1 MEPPANRSK
10 ARKDFNRRR
19 AAVPSPQAPQAP
31 APPVKASPHKL
42 FRLIRRCAAFLI
54 LVSLSPVLILRWVN
68 PPTSMFMLLDRAH
81 AWTQGHWHYAI
92 DHEWVSWT
100 SIATPVKLAVIA
112 AEDQNF
118 PYHHGFD
125 FKAIETALEHN
136 QEGRT
141 THGGS
146 TITQQTA
153 KNLFLYP
160 GRSYLRKALEAYF
173 TLLIEWS
180 WPKRRILEVYLNIAE
195 FGEGVYGVGA
205 AAQTFFGK
213 PASQIDSREAAL
225 LAAVLPSPKRLSLDQ
240 PSTHTLRRQR
250 WIEKQMHALGARRL
264 LEAL

>member
-1 MEPPANRSK
+1 MDHPGNRSK
-10 ARKDFNRRR
+10 TRKDFNQRRTT
-19 AAVPSPQAPQAP
+19 APSAQAPQTP
-31 APPVKASPHKL
+31 PQPVKASQNTLP
-42 FRLIRRCAAFLI
+42 RRVRRWAAFLF

-81 AWTQGHWHYAI
+81 AWTQGHWHYTI
-92 DHEWVSWT
+92 DHEWVSWP
-100 SIATPVKLAVIA
+100 SMATPVKLAVIA
-112 AEDQNF
+112 SEDQNF

-125 FKAIETALEHN
+125 LKAIETALEHN
-136 QEGRT
+136 LEGHT

-213 PASQIDSREAAL
+213 PASRIDSREAAL
-225 LAAVLPSPKRLSLDQ
+225 LAAVLPNPKRLSLDQ
-240 PSTHTLRRQR
+240 PSAHTLKRQR
-250 WIEKQMHALGARRL
+250 WIEKQMHSLDERHL